1 MLKYKT
7 TYQSQKNVQCV
18 MCVFNTRLKKNY
30 SKRIKPE
37 VLISSVWRNRD
48 FYYIGIYI
56 HFLKLDF
63 GKRKKYNE

>member
-1 MLKYKT
+1 
-7 TYQSQKNVQCV
+7 